1 METNLRYAL
10 PRSDASHLNHV
21 ENSAHSGLLAWFSCL
36 LSLLM
41 LCLTIQ
47 IGAVATALFIIP
59 WAVLATRN
67 STIAFF
73 KVIENFPLFVIPVF
87 ALISIAWSQDP
98 DFSLRA
104 SFQFILTTVIAIWA
118 GSLIHPRAFVSTLTC
133 ALLIV
138 NIVGLVLDGGASFRG
153 EGPLIGVF
161 GAKNQLA
168 FHALIQLIAA
178 LTVVFDRGQA
188 FIMRLVA
195 LFALSLAPVCLVQAQ
210 SVGALVFG
218 VPAIVTCLAVPRMR
232 SFSLAARVTVVAT
245 TLFIAVVAV
254 IVVRGLVDDTGAVLD
269 ALGKD
274 STLTGREYVWQRAR
288 VFIEQAPLLG
298 VGYQAFWRVGNP
310 AAEDLWTA
318 SHEESGAGF
327 NFHNTYLHTTVDL
340 GYIGLALLIITLV
353 WMAIRLIRAIILSPD
368 YSVGFAAAL
377 FVYLF
382 TTSFIEVAIL
392 YQFSLSSL
400 LFDIVWMYSHVRPRV
415 TLSKPVD
422 SCEARGHA
430 AMKKAPQ

>member
-161 GAKNQLA
+161 GARTSWR
-168 FHALIQLIAA
+168 F
-178 LTVVFDRGQA
+178 T
-188 FIMRLVA
+188 
-195 LFALSLAPVCLVQAQ
+195 P
-210 SVGALVFG
+210 
-218 VPAIVTCLAVPRMR
+218 
-232 SFSLAARVTVVAT
+232 SF
-245 TLFIAVVAV
+245 
-254 IVVRGLVDDTGAVLD
+254 
-269 ALGKD
+269 
-274 STLTGREYVWQRAR
+274 
-288 VFIEQAPLLG
+288 
-298 VGYQAFWRVGNP
+298 N
-310 AAEDLWTA
+310 
-318 SHEESGAGF
+318 
-327 NFHNTYLHTTVDL
+327 
-340 GYIGLALLIITLV
+340 
-353 WMAIRLIRAIILSPD
+353 
-368 YSVGFAAAL
+368 
-377 FVYLF
+377 
-382 TTSFIEVAIL
+382 
-392 YQFSLSSL
+392 
-400 LFDIVWMYSHVRPRV
+400 
-415 TLSKPVD
+415 
-422 SCEARGHA
+422 
-430 AMKKAPQ
+430 

>member
-1 METNLRYAL
+1 M
-10 PRSDASHLNHV
+10 S
-21 ENSAHSGLLAWFSCL
+21 
-36 LSLLM
+36 
-41 LCLTIQ
+41 CLTIQ

-161 GAKNQLA
+161 GAKNQSA

-274 STLTGREYVWQRAR
+274 LNVDGARVCVAASPCLYRAGATTGRRISSVLARWQ
-288 VFIEQAPLLG
+288 
-298 VGYQAFWRVGNP
+298 
-310 AAEDLWTA
+310 
-318 SHEESGAGF
+318 
-327 NFHNTYLHTTVDL
+327 
-340 GYIGLALLIITLV
+340 
-353 WMAIRLIRAIILSPD
+353 
-368 YSVGFAAAL
+368 
-377 FVYLF
+377 
-382 TTSFIEVAIL
+382 
-392 YQFSLSSL
+392 SS
-400 LFDIVWMYSHVRPRV
+400 S
-415 TLSKPVD
+415 
-422 SCEARGHA
+422 
-430 AMKKAPQ
+430 